1 MNKVYING
9 IGQVP
14 VQESWEHSLKELAG
28 FAGLAAME
36 DAGLGYPQGLF
47 VGNMLSLSAN
57 KQGHLATLLA
67 DWLGCRILRRE
78 TVRRKRWRLH
88 WFFKSSFKPF
98 FKPLN
103 FFECLFSLVGKSL
116 DSLFI
121 LLIVVHELVNMMSQ
135 LIFLGLC
142 NCQLLRQNMNLTL

>member
-28 FAGLAAME
+28 FAGLAAIE

-67 DWLGCRILRRE
+67 DWLGF
-78 TVRRKRWRLH
+78 H
-88 WFFKSSFKPF
+88 QKPA
-98 FKPLN
+98 
-103 FFECLFSLVGKSL
+103 
-116 DSLFI
+116 
-121 LLIVVHELVNMMSQ
+121 
-135 LIFLGLC
+135 LGAEAAC
-142 NCQLLRQNMNLTL
+142 GSGAAAFRAAVEAVA